1 MGCHGFVSG
10 ALNHDHTVNIS
21 AVNHLIDVCGSLPF
35 TFHRAFDWTPDPIK
49 ALDSLI
55 SLGVNRVLTAGQAA
69 SAFEGLDSLIKFKS
83 YSENRLIIMPGG
95 GVTTEN
101 ILKFKANMFTEIHA
115 SATSVRE
122 LLMTKK
128 VGMNS
133 LKSIGDT
140 ISIVSYLET
149 IKSLIKRIR

>member
-1 MGCHGFVSG
+1 
-10 ALNHDHTVNIS
+10 
-21 AVNHLIDVCGSLPF
+21 
-35 TFHRAFDWTPDPIK
+35 
-49 ALDSLI
+49 
-55 SLGVNRVLTAGQAA
+55 
-69 SAFEGLDSLIKFKS
+69 
-83 YSENRLIIMPGG
+83 
-95 GVTTEN
+95 
-101 ILKFKANMFTEIHA
+101 MFTEIHA

-140 ISIVSYLET
+140 ISVVSDLET